1 MSEYLAPGVYVEETS
16 SGSALGLP
24 NSRRSRRSRSSP
36 RRAPNGPPTG
46 RLEPA
51 LVTDAPFVHHRP
63 PFVKTA
69 PMPAPPL
76 VVDMRDPAFRSDP
89 HPLLHALRARGRAE
103 RDVVGIWLATHHA
116 DCSAGLRNNQL
127 SREVTRTP
135 GYAQLRPYVADSMLE
150 RTCERWMLFNDP
162 PVHTRLRRLVHAAF
176 KPAAVQALRARVA
189 AITNELLAA
198 LPSEADAPF
207 DLMPTLAQPLP
218 VRVICDVLGLPA
230 EDFAQTK
237 QWADALALIVEPVIR
252 RGERQAADR
261 AATEMVQYLRAHLAR
276 HRASGE
282 RDDLLG
288 TLAAAHDAD
297 DGALLSEDE
306 LLGNLILLFVAGH
319 ETTTNLL
326 GNGMLT
332 LLRHPEALTQLRAD
346 PEKRMASAVDE
357 MLRFESSVNMVA
369 RHVVAPYAIGETVLP
384 PGDVVFFMTGA
395 ANRDPAVFAA
405 PDRFDITRS
414 PNPHLAFG
422 AGIHYCVGAPLA
434 RMEAEVAFGE
444 LLRRRPEL
452 SLAEPDAAPAWRKLI
467 NLRGLETLPLR
478 NAGTA

>member
-1 MSEYLAPGVYVEETS
+1 MTT
-16 SGSALGLP
+16 
-24 NSRRSRRSRSSP
+24 
-36 RRAPNGPPTG
+36 PP
-46 RLEPA
+46 P
-51 LVTDAPFVHHRP
+51 
-63 PFVKTA
+63 
-69 PMPAPPL
+69 

-89 HPLLHALRARGRAE
+89 HPVLHAVRARGRAE

-116 DCSAGLRNNQL
+116 DCSAGLRSSQL

-135 GYAQLRPYVADSMLE
+135 GYAQLRPFVADSTLE
-150 RTCERWMLFNDP
+150 RACERWMLFNDP
-162 PVHTRLRRLVHAAF
+162 PVHTRLRRLVNAAF
-176 KPAAVQALRARVA
+176 KPAVVKALRARVE
-189 AITNELLAA
+189 AITAELLAA
-198 LPSEADAPF
+198 LPSEDGATF

-218 VRVICDVLGLPA
+218 VRVICEVMGLPA

-237 QWADALALIVEPVIR
+237 QWADALAVIVEPILR
-252 RGERQAADR
+252 RAERQAADH
-261 AATEMVQYLRAHLAR
+261 AAIEMVKYLRAHIAR

-288 TLAAAHDAD
+288 TLVAAHDAD
-297 DGALLSEDE
+297 ADDDVASLSEDE

-326 GNGMLT
+326 GNGLLT
-332 LLRHPEALTQLRAD
+332 LLRHPEALAQLRAD
-346 PEKRMASAVDE
+346 PEKLLPGAVDE

-369 RHVVAPYAIGETVLP
+369 RHAVAPYAIGDTVVP
-384 PGDVVFFMTGA
+384 AGDVVFFMTGA
-395 ANRDPAVFAA
+395 ANRDPAVFAE

-434 RMEAEVAFGE
+434 RMEAEVAFGQ
-444 LLRRRPEL
+444 LLEQRPEL
-452 SLAEPDAAPAWRKLI
+452 ALAQPDEGPAWRKLI

-478 NAGTA
+478 SAGRSFVDAAA

>member
-1 MSEYLAPGVYVEETS
+1 MSASVA
-16 SGSALGLP
+16 SA
-24 NSRRSRRSRSSP
+24 
-36 RRAPNGPPTG
+36 
-46 RLEPA
+46 
-51 LVTDAPFVHHRP
+51 
-63 PFVKTA
+63 
-69 PMPAPPL
+69 

-89 HPLLHALRARGRAE
+89 HPVLHAVRARSRAE

-116 DCSAGLRNNQL
+116 DCSAGLRSSQL

-135 GYAQLRPYVADSMLE
+135 GYAQLRPFIADSTLE

-162 PVHTRLRRLVHAAF
+162 PVHTRLRRLVNAAF
-176 KPAAVQALRARVA
+176 KPTVVQALRSRVA
-189 AITNELLAA
+189 AITAELLAA
-198 LPSEADAPF
+198 LPDDADATF

-218 VRVICDVLGLPA
+218 VRVICDVMGLPS

-237 QWADALALIVEPVIR
+237 QWADALAVIVEPILR
-252 RGERQAADR
+252 RAERQAADH
-261 AATEMVQYLRAHLAR
+261 AATEMVAYLRAHIAR

-288 TLAAAHDAD
+288 TLVAAHDAGD
-297 DGALLSEDE
+297 PAASLSEDE

-326 GNGMLT
+326 GNGLLT
-332 LLRHPEALTQLRAD
+332 LLRHPEALAQLRAD
-346 PEKRMASAVDE
+346 PAQRLPGAVDE
-357 MLRFESSVNMVA
+357 MLRFESSVNMVS
-369 RHVVAPYAIGETVLP
+369 RHAVQPYAIGDGVVP
-384 PGDVVFFMTGA
+384 AGDVVFFMTGA
-395 ANRDPAVFAA
+395 ANRDPAVFAE

-444 LLRRRPEL
+444 LLRQRPNL
-452 SLAEPDAAPAWRKLI
+452 ALAEPGAAPAWRKLI
-467 NLRGLETLPLR
+467 NLRGLETLLLR
-478 NAGTA
+478 NGAAS

>member
-1 MSEYLAPGVYVEETS
+1 MLT
-16 SGSALGLP
+16 
-24 NSRRSRRSRSSP
+24 
-36 RRAPNGPPTG
+36 PP
-46 RLEPA
+46 P
-51 LVTDAPFVHHRP
+51 
-63 PFVKTA
+63 
-69 PMPAPPL
+69 
-76 VVDMRDPAFRSDP
+76 VVDMRDPAFRRDP
-89 HPLLHALRARGRAE
+89 HPVLHAVRARGRAE

-116 DCSAGLRNNQL
+116 DCSAGLRSSQL

-135 GYAQLRPYVADSMLE
+135 GYAQLRPFVADSTLE

-162 PVHTRLRRLVHAAF
+162 PVHTRLRRLVNAAF
-176 KPAAVQALRARVA
+176 KPAVVQALRARVA
-189 AITNELLAA
+189 AITAELLAA
-198 LPSEADAPF
+198 LPGEAGATF

-237 QWADALALIVEPVIR
+237 QWADALALIVEPVVR
-252 RGERQAADR
+252 RAERQAADH
-261 AATEMVQYLRAHLAR
+261 AATEMVQYLRAHIAR

-288 TLAAAHDAD
+288 TLVAAHDAD
-297 DGALLSEDE
+297 DGAASLSEDE

-326 GNGMLT
+326 GNGLLT
-332 LLRHPEALTQLRAD
+332 LLRHPEALAQLRAD
-346 PEKRMASAVDE
+346 PEQVMPSAVDE

-369 RHVVAPYAIGETVLP
+369 RHAVAPYAIGDRVVP
-384 PGDVVFFMTGA
+384 AGDVIFFMTGA
-395 ANRDPAVFAA
+395 ANRDPAVFAE

-434 RMEAEVAFGE
+434 RMEAEVAFGQ
-444 LLRRRPEL
+444 LLRLRPKL
-452 SLAEPDAAPAWRKLI
+452 TLAEPDVSPAWRKLI
-467 NLRGLETLPLR
+467 NLRGLETLPLK
-478 NAGTA
+478 NAGQAG

>member
-1 MSEYLAPGVYVEETS
+1 M
-16 SGSALGLP
+16 
-24 NSRRSRRSRSSP
+24 
-36 RRAPNGPPTG
+36 PT
-46 RLEPA
+46 
-51 LVTDAPFVHHRP
+51 
-63 PFVKTA
+63 
-69 PMPAPPL
+69 PPL
-76 VVDMRDPAFRSDP
+76 VVDMRDPAFRNDP
-89 HPLLHALRARGRAE
+89 HPLLHAVRARGRAE

-116 DCSAGLRNNQL
+116 DCSAGLRSSQL
-127 SREVTRTP
+127 SREVTRMP
-135 GYAQLRPYVADSMLE
+135 GYAQMRPYVADSLLE

-162 PVHTRLRRLVHAAF
+162 PVHTRLRRLVNAAF
-176 KPAAVQALRARVA
+176 KPAVVQALRARVA
-189 AITNELLAA
+189 AITAELIAA
-198 LPSEADAPF
+198 LPTEPGASF

-252 RGERQAADR
+252 RAEREAASR
-261 AATEMVQYLRAHLAR
+261 AATEMVEYLRAHIAR

-288 TLAAAHDAD
+288 TLVAAHDAG
-297 DGALLSEDE
+297 DGASAASLSEDE

-326 GNGMLT
+326 GNGLLT
-332 LLRHPEALTQLRAD
+332 LLRHPEALARLRAD
-346 PEKRMASAVDE
+346 PEKLMPGAVDE
-357 MLRFESSVNMVA
+357 MLRYESSVNMVA

-384 PGDVVFFMTGA
+384 SGDVVFFMTGA
-395 ANRDPAVFAA
+395 ANRDPAVFAE
-405 PDRFDITRS
+405 PDRFDIARS

-444 LLRRRPEL
+444 LLRQRPGL
-452 SLAEPDAAPAWRKLI
+452 KLADPHAAPAWRKLI

-478 NAGTA
+478 NAETA